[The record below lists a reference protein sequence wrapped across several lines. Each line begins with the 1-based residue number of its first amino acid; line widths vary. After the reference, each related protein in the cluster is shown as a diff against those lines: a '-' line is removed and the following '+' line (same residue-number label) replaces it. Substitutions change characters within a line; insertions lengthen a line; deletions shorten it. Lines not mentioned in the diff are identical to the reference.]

1 MNWSF
6 ATPAGISK
14 DLVSPFVEQDFPVM
28 DLSGD
33 LRLKEAGVY
42 QQWYQQT
49 PAADR
54 LLHAATYALP
64 EFQTS
69 HGNLM
74 ANPGCYATA
83 AILAAAPLVRRK
95 WLAGIPIL
103 TANLGFLVREKT
115 VRYQSFCDNFRKYA
129 DI

>member
-83 AILAAAPLVRRK
+83 AILAAARFSQKKMVGRHSHFDGKSGLSG
-95 WLAGIPIL
+95 AGKNCQIPVIL
-103 TANLGFLVREKT
+103 
-115 VRYQSFCDNFRKYA
+115 
-129 DI
+129 